1 MNGRSIDGE
10 ATDDPDN
17 VVREIKQNGN
27 ASRRELRREGL
38 KKRKRR
44 KMVTPEFSHGRCRA
58 PEPSF
63 KSLTRSPRTFFCEG
77 IFYVLCLGEV
87 VSINENVWCGVVSA
101 ATFDELFSRVGRSAR
116 KPKRK
121 KEKLFSA
128 VLIHAHVFGFRPD
141 LTFFCKEEKKKR
153 LSSEIR
159 CSVRM
164 KKRELLLLARG

>member
-77 IFYVLCLGEV
+77 VFFMFF
-87 VSINENVWCGVVSA
+87 VSERLFLLTKRFGV
-101 ATFDELFSRVGRSAR
+101 ELFPPRPSTNCFREAAAAR
-116 KPKRK
+116 GSLKQKRK
-121 KEKLFSA
+121 N
-128 VLIHAHVFGFRPD
+128 
-141 LTFFCKEEKKKR
+141 C
-153 LSSEIR
+153 
-159 CSVRM
+159 
-164 KKRELLLLARG
+164 LAPF